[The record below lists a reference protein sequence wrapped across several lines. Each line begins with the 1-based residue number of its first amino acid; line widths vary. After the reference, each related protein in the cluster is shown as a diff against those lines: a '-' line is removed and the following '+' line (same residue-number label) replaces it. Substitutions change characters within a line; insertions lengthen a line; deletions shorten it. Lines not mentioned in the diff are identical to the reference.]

1 MIQMSMTYDDDARRS
16 GKAVLTVYG
25 VGTFPVLSGRQKFIN
40 NVNCSY
46 VTDYGSIPVGDYWIV
61 KMPSSGFANTVLREL
76 KDLVN
81 HTNHDEWFG
90 LFSVRTMSDSVFVNG
105 VKRGQFR
112 LHPLRPDGSGES
124 WGCITFFKVSDFQ
137 HVRRALLRTKMFK
150 VPRSRNGLMAY
161 GKVSVKGVPDFAK
174 CNV

>member
-1 MIQMSMTYDDDARRS
+1 MPVSC
-16 GKAVLTVYG
+16 LTDWHFFWLLNTDKISASLLLKELFG

-90 LFSVRTMSDSVFVNG
+90 LFSVRTISDSVFVNG
-105 VKRGQFR
+105 VNADS
-112 LHPLRPDGSGES
+112 L
-124 WGCITFFKVSDFQ
+124 GCI
-137 HVRRALLRTKMFK
+137 H
-150 VPRSRNGLMAY
+150 
-161 GKVSVKGVPDFAK
+161 
-174 CNV
+174 